1 MAATRLAARTVVG
14 GTSRCGA
21 QRTEDRGRRTKA
33 RCTQRPVRTGT
44 EDWRGDKGVLA
55 TKVAWGRKTETWAGS
70 APIYAIRRHARG
82 PIPRCFSTLM
92 LRAIPKVFLHAH
104 CASPHPAIPHPVLLP
119 LHSLPVAASGEVS
132 PTPPAA
138 VTDRSHPCPGHS
150 RAGPWARGPASIHA
164 ERGRVISCDRAVT
177 GWVPPIKIYMGLT
190 HYGSRISVSS
200 LPSIN
205 PNAQ

>member
-70 APIYAIRRHARG
+70 APIYAIRRHA
-82 PIPRCFSTLM
+82 IPRCFSTLM

-119 LHSLPVAASGEVS
+119 PHSLSVAASGDSPPGDSPPGFS
-132 PTPPAA
+132 PTPAA
-138 VTDRSHPCPGHS
+138 ASGDLSLRSS
-150 RAGPWARGPASIHA
+150 FRAGG
-164 ERGRVISCDRAVT
+164 GAVSAALR
-177 GWVPPIKIYMGLT
+177 P
-190 HYGSRISVSS
+190 
-200 LPSIN
+200 
-205 PNAQ
+205 